1 MDALHALLVARQL
14 DDDVPARGTG
24 AEDETLLP
32 CQRRRVARL
41 APEYAPARAFAG
53 AHRHDGC
60 PSVSNANMVHLATAR
75 RQSATSASV
84 SLYVSPVDSS
94 AAVMTIG
101 PQMTLLVAINLDEP
115 IRRQV
120 LERELLVAPEIHGPR
135 VADA

>member
-1 MDALHALLVARQL
+1 
-14 DDDVPARGTG
+14 
-24 AEDETLLP
+24 
-32 CQRRRVARL
+32 
-41 APEYAPARAFAG
+41 
-53 AHRHDGC
+53 
-60 PSVSNANMVHLATAR
+60 
-75 RQSATSASV
+75 V